1 MRVLRVSWLCTWWH
15 CITLGRRHADAT
27 LRIHTVYRLVHS
39 TFESD
44 SDEGHLRIITHSQK
58 RSSISGSGGTV
69 LV

>member
-1 MRVLRVSWLCTWWH
+1 VRVLRVLWLCTWWL

-27 LRIHTVYRLVHS
+27 LRIHTVYRMVHS

-44 SDEGHLRIITHSQK
+44 SDEGHLRIMIQSQK
-58 RSSISGSGGTV
+58 RRLISASGGTV